1 MRKRP
6 ITLLACMFLTG
17 ILWKWT
23 GLILSLGI
31 GLLLYFYATPWKER
45 GIRFAVLVAGM
56 PVMLLLG
63 ALCVEKQ
70 DAFRS
75 VYLSVLEEGQSVR
88 LAGKINRVEEKTN
101 CFYYY
106 LTDCSVEQSDHLMP
120 CNDVLAY
127 VSSDDYS
134 VGQILILQ
142 GTISLFDEATN
153 EGQFDSRA
161 FYRSQKI
168 DFGVWV
174 DSVERVE
181 GKSDRFRVWLS
192 RVRVELGIPLS
203 RYADDDGVLS
213 AMLLGDKTSLDS
225 EIRSLYQKSGIAH
238 VLAISGLHISLLG
251 MALYR
256 LLRHRCGLTYLWAG
270 IVAASFL
277 VAYTLMTGNAV
288 SARRAT
294 GMLIV
299 YLVADLLGR
308 SYDMLSA
315 LSLIVILLLWENP
328 FLVTNSGFQFS
339 VAAVVG
345 IGVGQGVLVP
355 RVGSWK
361 VVYGRRKKQD
371 DVVRCDAAKCDVAKR
386 DAAKCDA
393 AKRDA
398 EKCDATKRDAAKCD
412 AEKCDAERIRMQ
424 NLVDWMKRRM
434 DKCLPGMMI
443 SLSIQFFTL
452 PLVAYYYYEIPV
464 YAILLNIPVLALIPY
479 VLGLAVFGSLTG
491 QIAFLQP
498 LSFALCRVCGWVLH
512 GYRWLCDASLLLPGA
527 RMITGKPSDVRM
539 VVYSCLLGVFYYVL
553 WCGMRRDRVNQEKGK
568 IYRGVEKS
576 VPYVE
581 QGAVVSQ
588 ADWEGRMLSVSRERI
603 RIGLGFWIGIIILLA
618 ALLVHGNQGFELN
631 ILDVG
636 QGDAIYL
643 CASDGTNFMID
654 GGSTDVKNVG
664 TYRILPFLKAKA
676 IRKVDYWFVSHTDE
690 DHISGLVEVMES
702 GYAVGTLVLA
712 EAQKEDEKAHRLA
725 ELAQKNGIRVC
736 YMKAGDVLG
745 TRKEGVVNERN
756 RAETF
761 RIECLYPTNDN
772 DSEDVNDRCLV
783 LYYEDENFSAFF
795 GGDIS
800 SEVEEQLVSASK
812 CRQTDVLKASHHGS
826 KYSNSD
832 VLLHALHPR
841 LTIASAGK
849 KNRYGHPSPE
859 AIARVG
865 ESGSAFY
872 STIDYGRIRVRFVD
886 GELVAEPY
894 RK

>member
-63 ALCVEKQ
+63 ALCVETQ

-393 AKRDA
+393 
-398 EKCDATKRDAAKCD
+398 
-412 AEKCDAERIRMQ
+412 ERIRMQ

-443 SLSIQFFTL
+443 SISIQLFTI

-498 LSFALCRVCGWVLH
+498 LSFALCRVCGWILSV
-512 GYRWLCDASLLLPGA
+512 YRLLCDAFLMLPGA
-527 RMITGKPSDVRM
+527 RMIAGKPSDVRM
-539 VVYSCLLGVFYYVL
+539 VVYYGLLGVSYYVL
-553 WCGMRRDRVNQEKGK
+553 WCGMKKKQRQMCTKGAQAEKQE
-568 IYRGVEKS
+568 
-576 VPYVE
+576 
-581 QGAVVSQ
+581 
-588 ADWEGRMLSVSRERI
+588 WI
-603 RIGLGFWIGIIILLA
+603 RSWFGFGLGLVLVLL
-618 ALLVHGNQGFELN
+618 LTFLFVRGKPEFELD

-654 GGSTDVKNVG
+654 GGSTDVKKVG

-745 TRKEGVVNERN
+745 TRKEDVVNERN

-761 RIECLYPTNDN
+761 RIECLYPTSNN

-800 SEVEEQLVSASK
+800 SEVEEQLVSAGK

-872 STIDYGRIRVRFVD
+872 STINYGRIRVRFVD
-886 GELVAEPY
+886 GEMVAEPY
-894 RK
+894 RKCL

>member
-174 DSVERVE
+174 DRVE

-393 AKRDA
+393 AK
-398 EKCDATKRDAAKCD
+398 
-412 AEKCDAERIRMQ
+412 CDAERIRMQ
-424 NLVDWMKRRM
+424 NLVDWMKRWM

-527 RMITGKPSDVRM
+527 RMITGKPSEVRV
-539 VVYSCLLGVFYYVL
+539 VVYYGLLGAFYYVL
-553 WCGMRRDRVNQEKGK
+553 WCGMKKKQRQMCTKGAQAEKQEWIRRRFGF
-568 IYRGVEKS
+568 
-576 VPYVE
+576 
-581 QGAVVSQ
+581 
-588 ADWEGRMLSVSRERI
+588 
-603 RIGLGFWIGIIILLA
+603 GLGLVLVLL
-618 ALLVHGNQGFELN
+618 LTFLFVRGKPEFELD

-654 GGSTDVKNVG
+654 GGSTDVKKVG

-745 TRKEGVVNERN
+745 TRKEDVVNERN

-761 RIECLYPTNDN
+761 RIECLYPTNNN

-800 SEVEEQLVSASK
+800 SEVEEQLVSAGK

-872 STIDYGRIRVRFVD
+872 STINYGRIRVRFVD
-886 GELVAEPY
+886 GEMVAEPY
-894 RK
+894 RKCL

>member
-393 AKRDA
+393 
-398 EKCDATKRDAAKCD
+398 
-412 AEKCDAERIRMQ
+412 ERIRMQ
-424 NLVDWMKRRM
+424 NLVDWMKHWM

-527 RMITGKPSDVRM
+527 RMITGKPSEVRV
-539 VVYSCLLGVFYYVL
+539 VVYYGLLGAFYYVL
-553 WCGMRRDRVNQEKGK
+553 WCGMKKKQRQMCTKGAQAEKQE
-568 IYRGVEKS
+568 
-576 VPYVE
+576 
-581 QGAVVSQ
+581 
-588 ADWEGRMLSVSRERI
+588 WI
-603 RIGLGFWIGIIILLA
+603 RSWFGFGLGLVLVLL
-618 ALLVHGNQGFELN
+618 LTFLFVRGKPEFELD

-654 GGSTDVKNVG
+654 GGSTDVKKVG

-745 TRKEGVVNERN
+745 TRKEDVVNERN

-761 RIECLYPTNDN
+761 RIECLYPTNNN

-800 SEVEEQLVSASK
+800 SEVEEQLVSAGK

-886 GELVAEPY
+886 GEMVAEPY
-894 RK
+894 RKCL

>member
-361 VVYGRRKKQD
+361 VVYRCRKKQD

-393 AKRDA
+393 AK
-398 EKCDATKRDAAKCD
+398 
-412 AEKCDAERIRMQ
+412 CDAERIRMQ
-424 NLVDWMKRRM
+424 NLVDWMKRWM

-527 RMITGKPSDVRM
+527 RMITGKPSEVRV
-539 VVYSCLLGVFYYVL
+539 VVYYGLLGAFYYVL
-553 WCGMRRDRVNQEKGK
+553 WCGMKKKQRQMCTKGAQAENQE
-568 IYRGVEKS
+568 
-576 VPYVE
+576 
-581 QGAVVSQ
+581 
-588 ADWEGRMLSVSRERI
+588 WI
-603 RIGLGFWIGIIILLA
+603 RSWFGFGLGLVLVLL
-618 ALLVHGNQGFELN
+618 LTFLFVRGKPEFELD

-654 GGSTDVKNVG
+654 GGSTDVKKVG

-745 TRKEGVVNERN
+745 TRKEDVVNERN

-761 RIECLYPTNDN
+761 RIECLYPTNNN

-800 SEVEEQLVSASK
+800 SEVEEQLVSAGK

-886 GELVAEPY
+886 GEMVAEPY
-894 RK
+894 RKCL

>member
-386 DAAKCDA
+386 DAT
-393 AKRDA
+393 
-398 EKCDATKRDAAKCD
+398 KCDATKCD
-412 AEKCDAERIRMQ
+412 AQKCDAERIRMQ

-498 LSFALCRVCGWVLH
+498 LSFAFCRVCGWVLH

-527 RMITGKPSDVRM
+527 RMITGKPSEVRV
-539 VVYSCLLGVFYYVL
+539 VVYYGLLGAFYYVL
-553 WCGMRRDRVNQEKGK
+553 WCGMKKKQRQMCTKGAQAEKQEWIRRRFGF
-568 IYRGVEKS
+568 
-576 VPYVE
+576 
-581 QGAVVSQ
+581 
-588 ADWEGRMLSVSRERI
+588 
-603 RIGLGFWIGIIILLA
+603 GLGLVLVLL
-618 ALLVHGNQGFELN
+618 LTFLFVRGKPEFELD

-654 GGSTDVKNVG
+654 GGSTDVKKVG

-745 TRKEGVVNERN
+745 TRKEDVVNERN

-761 RIECLYPTNDN
+761 RIECLYPTNNN

-800 SEVEEQLVSASK
+800 SEVEEQLVSAGK

-865 ESGSAFY
+865 ESGSTFY

-886 GELVAEPY
+886 GEMVAEPY
-894 RK
+894 RKCL

>member
-256 LLRHRCGLTYLWAG
+256 LLRHRCGLTYLWAE

-371 DVVRCDAAKCDVAKR
+371 DVVRCDEAKCDVAKR
-386 DAAKCDA
+386 DATKCDATKCDA

-398 EKCDATKRDAAKCD
+398 A
-412 AEKCDAERIRMQ
+412 KCDAERIRMQ

-527 RMITGKPSDVRM
+527 RMITGKPSEVRV
-539 VVYSCLLGVFYYVL
+539 VVYYGLLGAFYYVL
-553 WCGMRRDRVNQEKGK
+553 WCGMKKKQRQMCTKGAQAEKQE
-568 IYRGVEKS
+568 
-576 VPYVE
+576 
-581 QGAVVSQ
+581 
-588 ADWEGRMLSVSRERI
+588 WI
-603 RIGLGFWIGIIILLA
+603 RSWFGFGLGLVLVLL
-618 ALLVHGNQGFELN
+618 LTFLFVRGKPEFELD

-654 GGSTDVKNVG
+654 GGSTDVKKVG

-745 TRKEGVVNERN
+745 TRKEDVVNERN

-761 RIECLYPTNDN
+761 RIECLYPTNNN

-800 SEVEEQLVSASK
+800 SEVEEQLVSAGK

-872 STIDYGRIRVRFVD
+872 STINYGRIRVRFVD
-886 GELVAEPY
+886 GEMVAEPY
-894 RK
+894 RKCL

>member
-371 DVVRCDAAKCDVAKR
+371 DVVRCDAAKCD
-386 DAAKCDA
+386 AA
-393 AKRDA
+393 
-398 EKCDATKRDAAKCD
+398 
-412 AEKCDAERIRMQ
+412 KCDAERIRMQ

-527 RMITGKPSDVRM
+527 RMITGKPSEVRV
-539 VVYSCLLGVFYYVL
+539 VVYYGLLGAFYYVL
-553 WCGMRRDRVNQEKGK
+553 WCGMKKKQRQMCTKGAQAEKQEWIRRRFGF
-568 IYRGVEKS
+568 
-576 VPYVE
+576 
-581 QGAVVSQ
+581 
-588 ADWEGRMLSVSRERI
+588 
-603 RIGLGFWIGIIILLA
+603 GLGLVLVLL
-618 ALLVHGNQGFELN
+618 LTFLFVRGKPEFELD

-654 GGSTDVKNVG
+654 GGSTDVKKVG

-745 TRKEGVVNERN
+745 TRKEDVVNERN

-761 RIECLYPTNDN
+761 RIECLYPTNNN

-800 SEVEEQLVSASK
+800 SEVEEQLVSAGK

-865 ESGSAFY
+865 ESCSAFY

-886 GELVAEPY
+886 GEMVAEPY
-894 RK
+894 RKCL

>member
-345 IGVGQGVLVP
+345 IGVGQCVLVP

-371 DVVRCDAAKCDVAKR
+371 DVVRCDAAKCD
-386 DAAKCDA
+386 AA
-393 AKRDA
+393 
-398 EKCDATKRDAAKCD
+398 
-412 AEKCDAERIRMQ
+412 KCDAERIRMQ

-527 RMITGKPSDVRM
+527 RMITGKPSEVRV
-539 VVYSCLLGVFYYVL
+539 VVYYGLLGAFYYVL
-553 WCGMRRDRVNQEKGK
+553 WCGMKKKQRQMCTKGAQAEKQE
-568 IYRGVEKS
+568 
-576 VPYVE
+576 
-581 QGAVVSQ
+581 
-588 ADWEGRMLSVSRERI
+588 WI
-603 RIGLGFWIGIIILLA
+603 RSWFGFGLGLVLVLL
-618 ALLVHGNQGFELN
+618 LTFLFVRGKPEFELD

-654 GGSTDVKNVG
+654 GGSTDVKKVG

-745 TRKEGVVNERN
+745 TRKEDVVNERN

-761 RIECLYPTNDN
+761 RIECLYPTNNN

-800 SEVEEQLVSASK
+800 SEVEEQLVSAGK

-865 ESGSAFY
+865 ESGSTFY

-886 GELVAEPY
+886 GEMVAEPY
-894 RK
+894 RKCL

>member
-134 VGQILILQ
+134 AGQILILQ

-371 DVVRCDAAKCDVAKR
+371 DVVRCDEAKCDVAKR
-386 DAAKCDA
+386 DAAKCDVAKRDATKCDATKCDA

-398 EKCDATKRDAAKCD
+398 A
-412 AEKCDAERIRMQ
+412 KCDAERIRMQ
-424 NLVDWMKRRM
+424 NLVDWMKRWM

-527 RMITGKPSDVRM
+527 RMITGKPSEVRV
-539 VVYSCLLGVFYYVL
+539 VVYYGLLGVSYYVL
-553 WCGMRRDRVNQEKGK
+553 WCGMKKKQRQMCTKGAQAENQE
-568 IYRGVEKS
+568 
-576 VPYVE
+576 
-581 QGAVVSQ
+581 
-588 ADWEGRMLSVSRERI
+588 WI
-603 RIGLGFWIGIIILLA
+603 RSWFGFGLGLVLVLL
-618 ALLVHGNQGFELN
+618 LTFLFVRGKPEFELD

-654 GGSTDVKNVG
+654 GGSTDVKKVG

-736 YMKAGDVLG
+736 YMKTGDVLG
-745 TRKEGVVNERN
+745 TRKEDVVNKRN

-761 RIECLYPTNDN
+761 RIECLYPTNNN

-800 SEVEEQLVSASK
+800 SEVEEQLVSAGK

-859 AIARVG
+859 AIVRVG
-865 ESGSAFY
+865 ESGSTFY

-886 GELVAEPY
+886 GEMVAEPY
-894 RK
+894 RKCL

>member
-1 MRKRP
+1 MEYN
-6 ITLLACMFLTG
+6 TT
-17 ILWKWT
+17 
-23 GLILSLGI
+23 I
-31 GLLLYFYATPWKER
+31 G
-45 GIRFAVLVAGM
+45 V
-56 PVMLLLG
+56 
-63 ALCVEKQ
+63 
-70 DAFRS
+70 
-75 VYLSVLEEGQSVR
+75 
-88 LAGKINRVEEKTN
+88 
-101 CFYYY
+101 
-106 LTDCSVEQSDHLMP
+106 
-120 CNDVLAY
+120 DV
-127 VSSDDYS
+127 
-134 VGQILILQ
+134 
-142 GTISLFDEATN
+142 
-153 EGQFDSRA
+153 
-161 FYRSQKI
+161 
-168 DFGVWV
+168 
-174 DSVERVE
+174 
-181 GKSDRFRVWLS
+181 SDRTSKICVMAKLPGGERKIV
-192 RVRVELGIPLS
+192 VETTCATTKAGFEEAFS
-203 RYADDDGVLS
+203 KFD
-213 AMLLGDKTSLDS
+213 
-225 EIRSLYQKSGIAH
+225 RSWPVI
-238 VLAISGLHISLLG
+238 
-251 MALYR
+251 
-256 LLRHRCGLTYLWAG
+256 
-270 IVAASFL
+270 FE
-277 VAYTLMTGNAV
+277 TGTHC
-288 SARRAT
+288 R
-294 GMLIV
+294 
-299 YLVADLLGR
+299 
-308 SYDMLSA
+308 
-315 LSLIVILLLWENP
+315 W
-328 FLVTNSGFQFS
+328 
-339 VAAVVG
+339 
-345 IGVGQGVLVP
+345 
-355 RVGSWK
+355 
-361 VVYGRRKKQD
+361 
-371 DVVRCDAAKCDVAKR
+371 
-386 DAAKCDA
+386 
-393 AKRDA
+393 
-398 EKCDATKRDAAKCD
+398 
-412 AEKCDAERIRMQ
+412 
-424 NLVDWMKRRM
+424 M

-443 SLSIQFFTL
+443 SLSIQFFTF

-527 RMITGKPSDVRM
+527 RMITGKPSEVRV
-539 VVYSCLLGVFYYVL
+539 VVYYGLLGAFYYVL
-553 WCGMRRDRVNQEKGK
+553 WCGMKKKQRQMCTKGAQAEKQEWIRRRFGF
-568 IYRGVEKS
+568 
-576 VPYVE
+576 
-581 QGAVVSQ
+581 
-588 ADWEGRMLSVSRERI
+588 
-603 RIGLGFWIGIIILLA
+603 GLGLVLVLL
-618 ALLVHGNQGFELN
+618 LTFLFVRGKPEFELD

-654 GGSTDVKNVG
+654 GGSTDVKKVG

-745 TRKEGVVNERN
+745 TRKEDVVNERN

-800 SEVEEQLVSASK
+800 SEVEEQLVSAGK

-859 AIARVG
+859 AIARVD
-865 ESGSAFY
+865 ESGSTFY

-886 GELVAEPY
+886 GEMVAEPY
-894 RK
+894 RKCL

>member
-6 ITLLACMFLTG
+6 IVLLAGMFLTG

-23 GLILSLGI
+23 GVILSLGI
-31 GLLLYFYATPWKER
+31 GLLLFLYATPWKER
-45 GIRFAVLVAGM
+45 GIRLVVLAAGM

-63 ALCVEKQ
+63 ILCIGRQ
-70 DAFRS
+70 DAFRNE
-75 VYLSVLEEGQSVR
+75 YLSVLEEGQPIR
-88 LAGKINRVEEKTN
+88 LAGKINKVEEKTN

-106 LTDCSVEQSDHLMP
+106 LTDCSVEQSNHLMP
-120 CNDVLAY
+120 CNDALAY

-142 GTISLFDEATN
+142 GTISLFDEAAN

-174 DSVERVE
+174 DAVEWVE
-181 GKSDRFRVWLS
+181 GAPDRFRAGLS
-192 RVRVELGIPLS
+192 FVRTELGIPLS
-203 RYADDDGVLS
+203 RYANDDGVLS

-251 MALYR
+251 MSLYR
-256 LLRHRCGLTYLWAG
+256 FLRQRCGLSYLWAG
-270 IVAASFL
+270 IVVMAFL
-277 VAYTLMTGNAV
+277 AAYTLMTGNAV
-288 SARRAT
+288 SARRAA
-294 GMLIV
+294 GMLII
-299 YLVADLLGR
+299 YIVADLLGR
-308 SYDMLSA
+308 AYDMLSA
-315 LSLIVILLLWENP
+315 LGLIVILLLWENP

-339 VAAVVG
+339 VAAVIG

-371 DVVRCDAAKCDVAKR
+371 DVVRCDAAKRDAEKRDAAKCDAAKCDAVKYDVAKR

-393 AKRDA
+393 
-398 EKCDATKRDAAKCD
+398 
-412 AEKCDAERIRMQ
+412 ERIRIQ

-464 YAILLNIPVLALIPY
+464 YAILLNIPVLAAVPY
-479 VLGLAVFGSLTG
+479 VLGLAVFGSLAG

-527 RMITGKPSDVRM
+527 RMITGKPSEIRV
-539 VVYSCLLGVFYYVL
+539 VVYYGLLGAFYYVL

-568 IYRGVEKS
+568 MYRGVEKS

-603 RIGLGFWIGIIILLA
+603 RMGLGFWIGIIILLA
-618 ALLVHGNQGFELN
+618 VLLVHGNQGFELN

-736 YMKAGDVLG
+736 YMKTGDVLG
-745 TRKEGVVNERN
+745 TRKEDVVNERN

-800 SEVEEQLVSASK
+800 SEVEEQLVSAGK

-832 VLLHALHPR
+832 VLLHTLHPR

-859 AIARVG
+859 AIARAG

-886 GELVAEPY
+886 GEMVAEPY

>member
-1 MRKRP
+1 MQRVV
-6 ITLLACMFLTG
+6 C
-17 ILWKWT
+17 
-23 GLILSLGI
+23 
-31 GLLLYFYATPWKER
+31 LLLR
-45 GIRFAVLVAGM
+45 
-56 PVMLLLG
+56 
-63 ALCVEKQ
+63 
-70 DAFRS
+70 
-75 VYLSVLEEGQSVR
+75 R
-88 LAGKINRVEEKTN
+88 LR
-101 CFYYY
+101 
-106 LTDCSVEQSDHLMP
+106 P
-120 CNDVLAY
+120 
-127 VSSDDYS
+127 
-134 VGQILILQ
+134 
-142 GTISLFDEATN
+142 
-153 EGQFDSRA
+153 
-161 FYRSQKI
+161 
-168 DFGVWV
+168 
-174 DSVERVE
+174 
-181 GKSDRFRVWLS
+181 
-192 RVRVELGIPLS
+192 
-203 RYADDDGVLS
+203 
-213 AMLLGDKTSLDS
+213 
-225 EIRSLYQKSGIAH
+225 
-238 VLAISGLHISLLG
+238 
-251 MALYR
+251 
-256 LLRHRCGLTYLWAG
+256 
-270 IVAASFL
+270 
-277 VAYTLMTGNAV
+277 
-288 SARRAT
+288 RR
-294 GMLIV
+294 M
-299 YLVADLLGR
+299 
-308 SYDMLSA
+308 
-315 LSLIVILLLWENP
+315 
-328 FLVTNSGFQFS
+328 FS

-371 DVVRCDAAKCDVAKR
+371 YVVRCDAAKCDVAKR
-386 DAAKCDA
+386 DAA
-393 AKRDA
+393 
-398 EKCDATKRDAAKCD
+398 
-412 AEKCDAERIRMQ
+412 KCDAERIRMQ

-443 SLSIQFFTL
+443 SISIQLFTI

-498 LSFALCRVCGWVLH
+498 LSFALCRVCGWILSV
-512 GYRWLCDASLLLPGA
+512 YRLLCDAFLMLPGA
-527 RMITGKPSDVRM
+527 RMIAGKPSDVRM
-539 VVYSCLLGVFYYVL
+539 VVYYGLLGVSYYVL
-553 WCGMRRDRVNQEKGK
+553 WCGMKKKQRQMCTKGAQAEKQE
-568 IYRGVEKS
+568 
-576 VPYVE
+576 
-581 QGAVVSQ
+581 
-588 ADWEGRMLSVSRERI
+588 WI
-603 RIGLGFWIGIIILLA
+603 RSWFGFGLGLVLVLL
-618 ALLVHGNQGFELN
+618 LTFLFVRGKPEFELD

-654 GGSTDVKNVG
+654 GGSTDVKKVG

-745 TRKEGVVNERN
+745 TRKEDVVNERN

-761 RIECLYPTNDN
+761 RIECLYPTNNN

-800 SEVEEQLVSASK
+800 SEVEEQLVSAGK

-872 STIDYGRIRVRFVD
+872 STINYGRIRVRFVD
-886 GELVAEPY
+886 GEMVAEPY
-894 RK
+894 RKCL

>member
-315 LSLIVILLLWENP
+315 LSLMVILLLWENP
-328 FLVTNSGFQFS
+328 FLVTDSGFQFW

-345 IGVGQGVLVP
+345 IGVGQCVLVP
-355 RVGSWK
+355 RVGSWE

-386 DAAKCDA
+386 DAAKCDV

-398 EKCDATKRDAAKCD
+398 TKCDAAKCD
-412 AEKCDAERIRMQ
+412 AAKCDAERIRMQ

-479 VLGLAVFGSLTG
+479 VQGLAVFGSLTG

-527 RMITGKPSDVRM
+527 RMITGKPSEVRV
-539 VVYSCLLGVFYYVL
+539 VVYYGLLGVSYYVL
-553 WCGMRRDRVNQEKGK
+553 WCGMKKKQRQMCTKGAQAEKQE
-568 IYRGVEKS
+568 
-576 VPYVE
+576 
-581 QGAVVSQ
+581 
-588 ADWEGRMLSVSRERI
+588 WI
-603 RIGLGFWIGIIILLA
+603 RSWFGFGLGLVLVLL
-618 ALLVHGNQGFELN
+618 LTFLFVRGKPEFELD

-654 GGSTDVKNVG
+654 GGSTDVKKVG

-745 TRKEGVVNERN
+745 TRKEDVVNERN

-761 RIECLYPTNDN
+761 RIECLYPTNNN

-800 SEVEEQLVSASK
+800 SEVEEQLVSAGK

-886 GELVAEPY
+886 GEMVAEPY
-894 RK
+894 RKCL

>member
-371 DVVRCDAAKCDVAKR
+371 DVVRCDAAKCDAAKR
-386 DAAKCDA
+386 DAA
-393 AKRDA
+393 
-398 EKCDATKRDAAKCD
+398 
-412 AEKCDAERIRMQ
+412 KCDAERIRMQ

-527 RMITGKPSDVRM
+527 RMITGKPSEVRV
-539 VVYSCLLGVFYYVL
+539 VVYYGLLGAFYYVL
-553 WCGMRRDRVNQEKGK
+553 WCGMKKKQRQMCTKGAQAEKQE
-568 IYRGVEKS
+568 
-576 VPYVE
+576 
-581 QGAVVSQ
+581 
-588 ADWEGRMLSVSRERI
+588 WI
-603 RIGLGFWIGIIILLA
+603 RSWFGFGLGLVLVLL
-618 ALLVHGNQGFELN
+618 LTFLFVRGKPEFELD

-654 GGSTDVKNVG
+654 GGSTDVKKVG

-745 TRKEGVVNERN
+745 TRKEDVVNERN

-761 RIECLYPTNDN
+761 RIECLYPTNNN

-800 SEVEEQLVSASK
+800 SEVEEQLVSAGK

-886 GELVAEPY
+886 GEMVAEPY
-894 RK
+894 RKCL

>member
-393 AKRDA
+393 
-398 EKCDATKRDAAKCD
+398 
-412 AEKCDAERIRMQ
+412 ERIRMQ
-424 NLVDWMKRRM
+424 NLVDWMKRWM
-434 DKCLPGMMI
+434 DKCLPGIMI

-527 RMITGKPSDVRM
+527 RMITGKPSEVRV
-539 VVYSCLLGVFYYVL
+539 VVYYGLLGAFYYVL
-553 WCGMRRDRVNQEKGK
+553 WCGMKKKQRQMCTKGAQAEKQE
-568 IYRGVEKS
+568 
-576 VPYVE
+576 
-581 QGAVVSQ
+581 
-588 ADWEGRMLSVSRERI
+588 WI
-603 RIGLGFWIGIIILLA
+603 RSWFGFGLGLVLVLL
-618 ALLVHGNQGFELN
+618 LTFLFVRGKPEFELD

-654 GGSTDVKNVG
+654 GGSTDVKKVG

-745 TRKEGVVNERN
+745 TRKEDVVNERN

-761 RIECLYPTNDN
+761 RIECLYPTNNN

-800 SEVEEQLVSASK
+800 SEVEEQLVSAGK

-865 ESGSAFY
+865 ESGSTFY

-886 GELVAEPY
+886 GEMVAEPY
-894 RK
+894 RKCL

>member
-345 IGVGQGVLVP
+345 IGVGQCVLVP

-393 AKRDA
+393 A
-398 EKCDATKRDAAKCD
+398 
-412 AEKCDAERIRMQ
+412 KCDAERIRMQ

-527 RMITGKPSDVRM
+527 RMITGKPSEVRV
-539 VVYSCLLGVFYYVL
+539 VVYYGLLGAFYYVL
-553 WCGMRRDRVNQEKGK
+553 WCGMKKKQRQMCMKGAQAEKQE
-568 IYRGVEKS
+568 
-576 VPYVE
+576 
-581 QGAVVSQ
+581 
-588 ADWEGRMLSVSRERI
+588 WI
-603 RIGLGFWIGIIILLA
+603 RSWFGLGLGLVLVLVLL
-618 ALLVHGNQGFELN
+618 LTFLFVRGKPEFELD

-654 GGSTDVKNVG
+654 GGSTDVKKVG

-745 TRKEGVVNERN
+745 TRKEDVVNERN

-761 RIECLYPTNDN
+761 RIECLYPTNNN

-800 SEVEEQLVSASK
+800 SEVEEQLVSAGK

-865 ESGSAFY
+865 ESCSAFY

-886 GELVAEPY
+886 GEMVAEPY
-894 RK
+894 RKCL

>member
-393 AKRDA
+393 AK
-398 EKCDATKRDAAKCD
+398 
-412 AEKCDAERIRMQ
+412 CDAERIRMQ

-527 RMITGKPSDVRM
+527 RMITGKPSEVRV
-539 VVYSCLLGVFYYVL
+539 VVYYGLLGAFYYVL
-553 WCGMRRDRVNQEKGK
+553 WCGMKKKQRQMCTKGAQAEKQE
-568 IYRGVEKS
+568 
-576 VPYVE
+576 
-581 QGAVVSQ
+581 
-588 ADWEGRMLSVSRERI
+588 WI
-603 RIGLGFWIGIIILLA
+603 RSWFGFGLGLVLVLL
-618 ALLVHGNQGFELN
+618 LTFLFVRGKPEFELD

-654 GGSTDVKNVG
+654 GGSTDVKKVG

-712 EAQKEDEKAHRLA
+712 EAQKEDEKAHWLA

-745 TRKEGVVNERN
+745 TRKEDVVNERN

-761 RIECLYPTNDN
+761 RIECLYPTNNN

-800 SEVEEQLVSASK
+800 SEVEEQLVSAGK

-886 GELVAEPY
+886 GEMVAEPY
-894 RK
+894 RKCL

>member
-371 DVVRCDAAKCDVAKR
+371 DVVRCDAAKCD
-386 DAAKCDA
+386 AA
-393 AKRDA
+393 
-398 EKCDATKRDAAKCD
+398 
-412 AEKCDAERIRMQ
+412 KCDAERIRMQ

-527 RMITGKPSDVRM
+527 RMITGKPSEVRV
-539 VVYSCLLGVFYYVL
+539 VVYYGLLGAFYYVL
-553 WCGMRRDRVNQEKGK
+553 WCGMKKKQRQMCTKGAQAEKQE
-568 IYRGVEKS
+568 
-576 VPYVE
+576 
-581 QGAVVSQ
+581 
-588 ADWEGRMLSVSRERI
+588 WI
-603 RIGLGFWIGIIILLA
+603 RSWFGFGLGLVLVLL
-618 ALLVHGNQGFELN
+618 LTFLFVRGKPEFELD

-654 GGSTDVKNVG
+654 GGSTDVKKVG

-676 IRKVDYWFVSHTDE
+676 IRKMDYWFVSHTDE

-712 EAQKEDEKAHRLA
+712 EAQKEDEKAHWLA

-745 TRKEGVVNERN
+745 TRKEDVVNERN

-761 RIECLYPTNDN
+761 RIECLYPTNNN

-800 SEVEEQLVSASK
+800 SEVEEQLVSAGK

-886 GELVAEPY
+886 GEMVAEPY
-894 RK
+894 RKCL

>member
-345 IGVGQGVLVP
+345 IGVGQCVLVP

-371 DVVRCDAAKCDVAKR
+371 DVVRCDAAKCD
-386 DAAKCDA
+386 AA
-393 AKRDA
+393 
-398 EKCDATKRDAAKCD
+398 
-412 AEKCDAERIRMQ
+412 KCDAERIRMQ

-527 RMITGKPSDVRM
+527 RMITGKPSEVRV
-539 VVYSCLLGVFYYVL
+539 VVYYGLLGAFYYVL
-553 WCGMRRDRVNQEKGK
+553 WCGMKKKQRQMCTKGAQAEKQE
-568 IYRGVEKS
+568 
-576 VPYVE
+576 
-581 QGAVVSQ
+581 
-588 ADWEGRMLSVSRERI
+588 WI
-603 RIGLGFWIGIIILLA
+603 RSWFGFGLGLVLVLL
-618 ALLVHGNQGFELN
+618 LTFLFVRGKPEFELD

-654 GGSTDVKNVG
+654 GGSTDVKKVG

-712 EAQKEDEKAHRLA
+712 EAQKEDEKAHGLA

-745 TRKEGVVNERN
+745 TRKEDVVNERN

-761 RIECLYPTNDN
+761 RIECLYPTNNN

-800 SEVEEQLVSASK
+800 SEVEEQLVSAGK

-886 GELVAEPY
+886 GEMVAEPY
-894 RK
+894 RKCL

>member
-75 VYLSVLEEGQSVR
+75 VYLSVLEERQSVR

-393 AKRDA
+393 AK
-398 EKCDATKRDAAKCD
+398 
-412 AEKCDAERIRMQ
+412 CDAERIRMQ
-424 NLVDWMKRRM
+424 NLVDWMKHWM

-452 PLVAYYYYEIPV
+452 PLVTYYYYEIPV

-527 RMITGKPSDVRM
+527 RMITGKPSEVRV
-539 VVYSCLLGVFYYVL
+539 VVYYGLLGAFYYVL
-553 WCGMRRDRVNQEKGK
+553 WCGMKKKQRQMCTKGAQAEKQE
-568 IYRGVEKS
+568 
-576 VPYVE
+576 
-581 QGAVVSQ
+581 
-588 ADWEGRMLSVSRERI
+588 WI
-603 RIGLGFWIGIIILLA
+603 RSWFGFGLGLVLVLL
-618 ALLVHGNQGFELN
+618 LTFLFVRGKPEFELD

-654 GGSTDVKNVG
+654 GGSTDVKKVG

-745 TRKEGVVNERN
+745 TRKEDVVNERN

-761 RIECLYPTNDN
+761 RIECLYPTNNN

-800 SEVEEQLVSASK
+800 SEVEEQLVSAGK

-865 ESGSAFY
+865 ESGSTFY

-886 GELVAEPY
+886 GEMVAEPY
-894 RK
+894 RKCL

>member
-361 VVYGRRKKQD
+361 VVYGRRMKQD

-393 AKRDA
+393 A
-398 EKCDATKRDAAKCD
+398 
-412 AEKCDAERIRMQ
+412 KCDAERIRMQ

-527 RMITGKPSDVRM
+527 RMITGKPSEVRV
-539 VVYSCLLGVFYYVL
+539 VVYYGLLGAFYYVL
-553 WCGMRRDRVNQEKGK
+553 WCGMKKKQRQMCTKGAQAEKQE
-568 IYRGVEKS
+568 
-576 VPYVE
+576 
-581 QGAVVSQ
+581 
-588 ADWEGRMLSVSRERI
+588 WI
-603 RIGLGFWIGIIILLA
+603 RSWFGFGLGLVLVLL
-618 ALLVHGNQGFELN
+618 LTFLFVRGKPEFELD

-654 GGSTDVKNVG
+654 GGSTDVKKVG

-745 TRKEGVVNERN
+745 TRKEDVVNERN

-761 RIECLYPTNDN
+761 RIECLYPTNNN

-800 SEVEEQLVSASK
+800 SEVEEQLVSAGK

-886 GELVAEPY
+886 GEMVAEPY
-894 RK
+894 RKCL

>member
-393 AKRDA
+393 
-398 EKCDATKRDAAKCD
+398 
-412 AEKCDAERIRMQ
+412 ERIRMQ

-527 RMITGKPSDVRM
+527 RMITGKPSEVRV
-539 VVYSCLLGVFYYVL
+539 VVYYGLLGAFYYVL
-553 WCGMRRDRVNQEKGK
+553 WCGMKKKQRQMCTKGAQAEKQE
-568 IYRGVEKS
+568 
-576 VPYVE
+576 
-581 QGAVVSQ
+581 
-588 ADWEGRMLSVSRERI
+588 WI
-603 RIGLGFWIGIIILLA
+603 RSWFGFGLGLVLVLL
-618 ALLVHGNQGFELN
+618 LTFLFVRGKPEFELD

-654 GGSTDVKNVG
+654 GGSTDVKKVG

-745 TRKEGVVNERN
+745 TRKEDVVNERN

-761 RIECLYPTNDN
+761 RIECLYPTNNN

-800 SEVEEQLVSASK
+800 SEVEEQLVSAGK

-865 ESGSAFY
+865 ESGSTFY

-886 GELVAEPY
+886 GEMVAEPY
-894 RK
+894 RKCL

>member
-63 ALCVEKQ
+63 ALCVETQ

-393 AKRDA
+393 AK
-398 EKCDATKRDAAKCD
+398 
-412 AEKCDAERIRMQ
+412 CDAERIRMQ
-424 NLVDWMKRRM
+424 NLVDWMKHWM

-527 RMITGKPSDVRM
+527 RMITGKPSEVRV
-539 VVYSCLLGVFYYVL
+539 VVYYGLLGAFYYVL
-553 WCGMRRDRVNQEKGK
+553 WCGMKKKQRQMCTKGAQAEKQEWIRRRFGF
-568 IYRGVEKS
+568 
-576 VPYVE
+576 
-581 QGAVVSQ
+581 
-588 ADWEGRMLSVSRERI
+588 
-603 RIGLGFWIGIIILLA
+603 GLGLVLVLL
-618 ALLVHGNQGFELN
+618 LTFLFVRGKPEFELD

-654 GGSTDVKNVG
+654 GGSTDVKKVG

-745 TRKEGVVNERN
+745 TRKEDVVNERN

-761 RIECLYPTNDN
+761 RIECLYPTNNN

-800 SEVEEQLVSASK
+800 SEVEEQLVSAGK

-886 GELVAEPY
+886 GEMVAEPY
-894 RK
+894 RKCL

>member
-63 ALCVEKQ
+63 ALCVETQ

-393 AKRDA
+393 AK
-398 EKCDATKRDAAKCD
+398 
-412 AEKCDAERIRMQ
+412 CDAERIRMQ

-527 RMITGKPSDVRM
+527 RMITGKPSEVRV
-539 VVYSCLLGVFYYVL
+539 VVYYGLLGAFYYVL
-553 WCGMRRDRVNQEKGK
+553 WCGMKKKQRQMCTKGAQAEKQEWIRRRFGF
-568 IYRGVEKS
+568 
-576 VPYVE
+576 
-581 QGAVVSQ
+581 
-588 ADWEGRMLSVSRERI
+588 
-603 RIGLGFWIGIIILLA
+603 GLGLVLVLL
-618 ALLVHGNQGFELN
+618 LTFLFVRGKPEFELD

-654 GGSTDVKNVG
+654 GGSTDVKKVG

-745 TRKEGVVNERN
+745 TRKEDVVNERN

-761 RIECLYPTNDN
+761 RIECLYPTNNN

-800 SEVEEQLVSASK
+800 SEVEEQLVSAGK

-886 GELVAEPY
+886 GEMVAEPY
-894 RK
+894 RKCL

>member
-393 AKRDA
+393 AK
-398 EKCDATKRDAAKCD
+398 
-412 AEKCDAERIRMQ
+412 CDAERIRMQ
-424 NLVDWMKRRM
+424 NLVDWMKRWM

-527 RMITGKPSDVRM
+527 RMITGKPSEVRV
-539 VVYSCLLGVFYYVL
+539 VVYYGLLGAFYYVL
-553 WCGMRRDRVNQEKGK
+553 WCGMKKKQRQMCTKGAQAEKQEWIRRRFGF
-568 IYRGVEKS
+568 
-576 VPYVE
+576 
-581 QGAVVSQ
+581 
-588 ADWEGRMLSVSRERI
+588 
-603 RIGLGFWIGIIILLA
+603 GLGLVLVLL
-618 ALLVHGNQGFELN
+618 LTFLFVRGKPEFELD

-654 GGSTDVKNVG
+654 GGSTDVKKVG

-745 TRKEGVVNERN
+745 TRKEDVVNERN

-761 RIECLYPTNDN
+761 RIECLYPTNNN

-800 SEVEEQLVSASK
+800 SEVEEQLVSAGK

-865 ESGSAFY
+865 ESGSTFY

-886 GELVAEPY
+886 GEMVAEPY
-894 RK
+894 RKCL

>member
-393 AKRDA
+393 AK
-398 EKCDATKRDAAKCD
+398 
-412 AEKCDAERIRMQ
+412 CDAERIRMQ

-464 YAILLNIPVLALIPY
+464 YAILLNIQVLALIPY

-527 RMITGKPSDVRM
+527 RMITGKPSEVRV
-539 VVYSCLLGVFYYVL
+539 VVYYGLLGAFYYVL
-553 WCGMRRDRVNQEKGK
+553 WCGMKKKQRQMCTKGAQAEKQE
-568 IYRGVEKS
+568 
-576 VPYVE
+576 
-581 QGAVVSQ
+581 
-588 ADWEGRMLSVSRERI
+588 WI
-603 RIGLGFWIGIIILLA
+603 RSWFGFGLGLVLVLL
-618 ALLVHGNQGFELN
+618 LTFLFVRGKPEFELD

-654 GGSTDVKNVG
+654 GGSTDVKKVG

-745 TRKEGVVNERN
+745 TRKEDVVNERN

-761 RIECLYPTNDN
+761 RIECLYPTNNN

-800 SEVEEQLVSASK
+800 SEVEEQLVSAGK

-886 GELVAEPY
+886 GEMVAEPY
-894 RK
+894 RKCL

>member
-361 VVYGRRKKQD
+361 VVYGCRKKQD

-393 AKRDA
+393 A
-398 EKCDATKRDAAKCD
+398 
-412 AEKCDAERIRMQ
+412 KCDAERIRMQ

-443 SLSIQFFTL
+443 SISIQLFTI

-527 RMITGKPSDVRM
+527 RMITGKPSEVRV
-539 VVYSCLLGVFYYVL
+539 VVYYGLLGAFYYVL
-553 WCGMRRDRVNQEKGK
+553 WCGMKKKQRQMCTKGAQAEKQEWIRRRFGF
-568 IYRGVEKS
+568 
-576 VPYVE
+576 
-581 QGAVVSQ
+581 
-588 ADWEGRMLSVSRERI
+588 
-603 RIGLGFWIGIIILLA
+603 GLGLVLVLL
-618 ALLVHGNQGFELN
+618 LTFLFVRGKPEFELD

-654 GGSTDVKNVG
+654 GGSTDVKKVG

-745 TRKEGVVNERN
+745 TRKEDVVNERN

-761 RIECLYPTNDN
+761 RIECLYPTNNN

-800 SEVEEQLVSASK
+800 SEVEEQLVSAGK

-865 ESGSAFY
+865 ESGSTFY

-886 GELVAEPY
+886 GEMVAEPY
-894 RK
+894 RKCL

>member
-88 LAGKINRVEEKTN
+88 LAGKISRVEEKTN

-142 GTISLFDEATN
+142 GTISLFDKATN

-203 RYADDDGVLS
+203 RYADDGGVLS

-251 MALYR
+251 MMLYR

-345 IGVGQGVLVP
+345 IGVGQGVLVR

-386 DAAKCDA
+386 DAAKCDV
-393 AKRDA
+393 AKR
-398 EKCDATKRDAAKCD
+398 
-412 AEKCDAERIRMQ
+412 DAERIRMR

-479 VLGLAVFGSLTG
+479 VLGLAAFGSLIG

-527 RMITGKPSDVRM
+527 RMITGKPSEVRV
-539 VVYSCLLGVFYYVL
+539 VVYYGLLGAFYYVL
-553 WCGMRRDRVNQEKGK
+553 WCGMKKKQRQMCTKGAQAEKQEWIRSWFGFDLGLVLVLLLTFLFVRGK
-568 IYRGVEKS
+568 PE
-576 VPYVE
+576 
-581 QGAVVSQ
+581 
-588 ADWEGRMLSVSRERI
+588 
-603 RIGLGFWIGIIILLA
+603 
-618 ALLVHGNQGFELN
+618 FELD

-654 GGSTDVKNVG
+654 GGSTDVKKVG

-745 TRKEGVVNERN
+745 TRKEDVVNERN

-761 RIECLYPTNDN
+761 RIECLYPTNNN

-800 SEVEEQLVSASK
+800 SEVEEQLVSAGK

-886 GELVAEPY
+886 GEMVAEPY
-894 RK
+894 RKCL

>member
-386 DAAKCDA
+386 DAAKCA
-393 AKRDA
+393 
-398 EKCDATKRDAAKCD
+398 
-412 AEKCDAERIRMQ
+412 AERIRMQ

-527 RMITGKPSDVRM
+527 RMITGKPSEVRV
-539 VVYSCLLGVFYYVL
+539 VVYYGLLGAFYYVL
-553 WCGMRRDRVNQEKGK
+553 WCGMKKKQRQMCTKGAQAEKQE
-568 IYRGVEKS
+568 
-576 VPYVE
+576 
-581 QGAVVSQ
+581 
-588 ADWEGRMLSVSRERI
+588 WI
-603 RIGLGFWIGIIILLA
+603 RSWFGFGLGLVLVLL
-618 ALLVHGNQGFELN
+618 LTFLFVRGKPEFELD

-654 GGSTDVKNVG
+654 GGSTDVKKVG

-745 TRKEGVVNERN
+745 TRKEDVVNERN

-761 RIECLYPTNDN
+761 RIECLYPTNNN

-800 SEVEEQLVSASK
+800 SEVEEQLVSAGK

-886 GELVAEPY
+886 GEMVAEPY
-894 RK
+894 RKCL

>member
-393 AKRDA
+393 
-398 EKCDATKRDAAKCD
+398 
-412 AEKCDAERIRMQ
+412 ERIRMQ

-527 RMITGKPSDVRM
+527 RMITGKPSEVRV
-539 VVYSCLLGVFYYVL
+539 VVYYGLLGAFYYVL
-553 WCGMRRDRVNQEKGK
+553 WCGMKKKQRQMCTKGAQAEKQEWIRRRFGF
-568 IYRGVEKS
+568 
-576 VPYVE
+576 
-581 QGAVVSQ
+581 
-588 ADWEGRMLSVSRERI
+588 
-603 RIGLGFWIGIIILLA
+603 GLGLVLVLL
-618 ALLVHGNQGFELN
+618 LTFLFVRGKPEFELD

-654 GGSTDVKNVG
+654 GGSTDVKKVG

-745 TRKEGVVNERN
+745 TRKEDVVNERN

-761 RIECLYPTNDN
+761 RIECLYPTNNN

-800 SEVEEQLVSASK
+800 SEVEEQLVSAGK

-859 AIARVG
+859 AIARVS

-886 GELVAEPY
+886 GEMVAEPY
-894 RK
+894 RKCL

>member
-371 DVVRCDAAKCDVAKR
+371 DVVRCDEAKCDVAKR
-386 DAAKCDA
+386 DAA
-393 AKRDA
+393 
-398 EKCDATKRDAAKCD
+398 
-412 AEKCDAERIRMQ
+412 KCDAERIRMQ

-527 RMITGKPSDVRM
+527 RMITGKPSEVRV
-539 VVYSCLLGVFYYVL
+539 VVYYGLLGAFYYVL
-553 WCGMRRDRVNQEKGK
+553 WCGMKKKQRQMCTKGAQAEKQE
-568 IYRGVEKS
+568 
-576 VPYVE
+576 
-581 QGAVVSQ
+581 
-588 ADWEGRMLSVSRERI
+588 WI
-603 RIGLGFWIGIIILLA
+603 RSWFGFGLGLVLVLL
-618 ALLVHGNQGFELN
+618 LTFLFVRGKPEFELD

-654 GGSTDVKNVG
+654 GGSTDVKKVG

-745 TRKEGVVNERN
+745 TRKEDVVNERN

-761 RIECLYPTNDN
+761 RIECLYPTNNN

-800 SEVEEQLVSASK
+800 SEVEEQLVSAGK

-865 ESGSAFY
+865 ESGSTFY

-886 GELVAEPY
+886 GEMVAEPY
-894 RK
+894 RKCL

>member
-393 AKRDA
+393 AK
-398 EKCDATKRDAAKCD
+398 
-412 AEKCDAERIRMQ
+412 CDAERIRMQ

-527 RMITGKPSDVRM
+527 RMITGKPSEVRV
-539 VVYSCLLGVFYYVL
+539 VVYYGLLGAFYYVL
-553 WCGMRRDRVNQEKGK
+553 WCGMKKKQRQMCMKGAQAEKQE
-568 IYRGVEKS
+568 
-576 VPYVE
+576 
-581 QGAVVSQ
+581 
-588 ADWEGRMLSVSRERI
+588 WI
-603 RIGLGFWIGIIILLA
+603 RSWFGFGLGLVLVLL
-618 ALLVHGNQGFELN
+618 LTFLFVRGKPEFELD

-654 GGSTDVKNVG
+654 GGSTDVKKVG

-745 TRKEGVVNERN
+745 TRKEDVVNERN

-761 RIECLYPTNDN
+761 RIECLYPTNNN

-800 SEVEEQLVSASK
+800 SEVEEQLVSAGK

-886 GELVAEPY
+886 GEMVAEPY
-894 RK
+894 RKCL

>member
-371 DVVRCDAAKCDVAKR
+371 DGGRGEAAKCDVAKR
-386 DAAKCDA
+386 DAAKCEA
-393 AKRDA
+393 A
-398 EKCDATKRDAAKCD
+398 
-412 AEKCDAERIRMQ
+412 KCDAERIRMQ

-527 RMITGKPSDVRM
+527 RMITGKPSEVRV
-539 VVYSCLLGVFYYVL
+539 VVYYGLLGAFYYVL
-553 WCGMRRDRVNQEKGK
+553 WCGMKKKQRQMCTKGAQAEKQEWIRRRFGF
-568 IYRGVEKS
+568 
-576 VPYVE
+576 
-581 QGAVVSQ
+581 
-588 ADWEGRMLSVSRERI
+588 
-603 RIGLGFWIGIIILLA
+603 GLGLVLVLL
-618 ALLVHGNQGFELN
+618 LTFLFVRGKPEFELD

-654 GGSTDVKNVG
+654 GGSTDVKKVG

-745 TRKEGVVNERN
+745 TRKEDVVNERN

-761 RIECLYPTNDN
+761 RIECLYPTNNN

-800 SEVEEQLVSASK
+800 SEVEEQLVSAGK

-886 GELVAEPY
+886 GEMVAEPY
-894 RK
+894 RKCL

>member
-393 AKRDA
+393 AK
-398 EKCDATKRDAAKCD
+398 
-412 AEKCDAERIRMQ
+412 CDAERIRMQ

-527 RMITGKPSDVRM
+527 RMITGKPSEVRV
-539 VVYSCLLGVFYYVL
+539 VVYYGLLGAFYYVL
-553 WCGMRRDRVNQEKGK
+553 WCGMKKKQRQMCTKGAQAEKQE
-568 IYRGVEKS
+568 
-576 VPYVE
+576 
-581 QGAVVSQ
+581 
-588 ADWEGRMLSVSRERI
+588 WI
-603 RIGLGFWIGIIILLA
+603 RSWFGFGLGLVLVLL
-618 ALLVHGNQGFELN
+618 LTFLFVRGKPEFELD

-654 GGSTDVKNVG
+654 GGSTDVKKVG

-745 TRKEGVVNERN
+745 TRKEDVVNERN

-761 RIECLYPTNDN
+761 RIECLYPTNNN

-886 GELVAEPY
+886 GEMVAEPY
-894 RK
+894 RKCL

>member
-371 DVVRCDAAKCDVAKR
+371 DVVRCDEAKCDVAKR

-393 AKRDA
+393 A
-398 EKCDATKRDAAKCD
+398 
-412 AEKCDAERIRMQ
+412 KCDAERIRMQ

-527 RMITGKPSDVRM
+527 RMITGKPSEVRV
-539 VVYSCLLGVFYYVL
+539 VVYYGLLGAFYYVL
-553 WCGMRRDRVNQEKGK
+553 WCGMKKKQRQMCTKGAQAEKQEWIRRRFGF
-568 IYRGVEKS
+568 
-576 VPYVE
+576 
-581 QGAVVSQ
+581 
-588 ADWEGRMLSVSRERI
+588 
-603 RIGLGFWIGIIILLA
+603 GLGLVLVLL
-618 ALLVHGNQGFELN
+618 LTFLFVRGKPEFELD

-654 GGSTDVKNVG
+654 GGSTDVKKVG

-745 TRKEGVVNERN
+745 TRKEDVVNERN

-761 RIECLYPTNDN
+761 RIECLYPTNNN

-800 SEVEEQLVSASK
+800 SEVEEQLVSAGK

-886 GELVAEPY
+886 GEMVAEPY
-894 RK
+894 RKCL

>member
-355 RVGSWK
+355 RVGNWK

-393 AKRDA
+393 A
-398 EKCDATKRDAAKCD
+398 
-412 AEKCDAERIRMQ
+412 KCDAERIRMQ

-527 RMITGKPSDVRM
+527 RMITGEPSEVRV
-539 VVYSCLLGVFYYVL
+539 VVYYGLLGAFYYVL
-553 WCGMRRDRVNQEKGK
+553 WCGMKKKQRQMCTKGAQAEKQEWIRSWFGFSLGLVLVLLLTFLFVRGK
-568 IYRGVEKS
+568 PE
-576 VPYVE
+576 
-581 QGAVVSQ
+581 
-588 ADWEGRMLSVSRERI
+588 
-603 RIGLGFWIGIIILLA
+603 
-618 ALLVHGNQGFELN
+618 FELD

-654 GGSTDVKNVG
+654 GGSTDVKKVG

-745 TRKEGVVNERN
+745 TRKEDVVNKRN
-756 RAETF
+756 RAGTF

-800 SEVEEQLVSASK
+800 SEVEEQLVSAGK

-872 STIDYGRIRVRFVD
+872 STINYGRIRVRFVD
-886 GELVAEPY
+886 GEMVAEPY
-894 RK
+894 RKCL

>member
-371 DVVRCDAAKCDVAKR
+371 DVVRCDAAKCDAAKR

-393 AKRDA
+393 A
-398 EKCDATKRDAAKCD
+398 
-412 AEKCDAERIRMQ
+412 KCDAERIRMQ

-527 RMITGKPSDVRM
+527 RMITGKPSEVRV
-539 VVYSCLLGVFYYVL
+539 VVYYGLLGAFYYVL
-553 WCGMRRDRVNQEKGK
+553 WCGMKKKQRQMCTKGAQAEKQEWIRRRFGF
-568 IYRGVEKS
+568 
-576 VPYVE
+576 
-581 QGAVVSQ
+581 
-588 ADWEGRMLSVSRERI
+588 
-603 RIGLGFWIGIIILLA
+603 GLGLVLVLL
-618 ALLVHGNQGFELN
+618 LTFLFVRGKPEFELD

-654 GGSTDVKNVG
+654 GGSTDVKKVG

-745 TRKEGVVNERN
+745 TRKEDVVNERN

-761 RIECLYPTNDN
+761 RIECLYPTNNN

-800 SEVEEQLVSASK
+800 SEVEEQLVSAGK

-886 GELVAEPY
+886 GEMVAEPY
-894 RK
+894 RKCL

>member
-181 GKSDRFRVWLS
+181 GQSDRFRVWLS

-371 DVVRCDAAKCDVAKR
+371 DVVRCDEAKCDVAKR

-393 AKRDA
+393 A
-398 EKCDATKRDAAKCD
+398 
-412 AEKCDAERIRMQ
+412 KCDAERIRMQ
-424 NLVDWMKRRM
+424 NLVDWMKRWM

-527 RMITGKPSDVRM
+527 RMITGKPSEVRV
-539 VVYSCLLGVFYYVL
+539 VVYYGLLGAFYYVL
-553 WCGMRRDRVNQEKGK
+553 WCGMKKKQRQMCTKGAQAEKQEWIRRRFGF
-568 IYRGVEKS
+568 
-576 VPYVE
+576 
-581 QGAVVSQ
+581 
-588 ADWEGRMLSVSRERI
+588 
-603 RIGLGFWIGIIILLA
+603 GLGLVLVLL
-618 ALLVHGNQGFELN
+618 LTFLFVRGKPEFELD

-654 GGSTDVKNVG
+654 GGSTDVKKVG

-712 EAQKEDEKAHRLA
+712 EAQKEDEKAYRLA

-745 TRKEGVVNERN
+745 TRKEDVVNERN
-756 RAETF
+756 RAGTF

-800 SEVEEQLVSASK
+800 SEVEEQLVSAGK

-865 ESGSAFY
+865 ESGSTFY

-886 GELVAEPY
+886 GEMVAEPY

>member
-345 IGVGQGVLVP
+345 IGVGQCVLVP

-386 DAAKCDA
+386 DAAKCDV

-398 EKCDATKRDAAKCD
+398 TKCDATKCD

-527 RMITGKPSDVRM
+527 RMITGKPSEVRV
-539 VVYSCLLGVFYYVL
+539 VVYYGLLGAFYYVL
-553 WCGMRRDRVNQEKGK
+553 WCGMKKKQRQMCTKGAQAEKQE
-568 IYRGVEKS
+568 
-576 VPYVE
+576 
-581 QGAVVSQ
+581 
-588 ADWEGRMLSVSRERI
+588 WI
-603 RIGLGFWIGIIILLA
+603 RSWFGFGLGLVLVLL
-618 ALLVHGNQGFELN
+618 LTFLFVRGKPEFELD

-654 GGSTDVKNVG
+654 GGSTDVKKVG

-745 TRKEGVVNERN
+745 TRKEDVVNERN

-800 SEVEEQLVSASK
+800 SEVEEQLVSAGK

-886 GELVAEPY
+886 GEMVAEPY
-894 RK
+894 RKCL